1 MGHFVRSRLT
11 TKDKLTNIPRDIIH
25 FIKNDYIHFPL
36 QISYTMEDVRNEFGK
51 YESIEELIEDKS
63 NLLEET
69 LEIIKLVER
78 LKIENFLIEFLED
91 VGDHY
96 PLSEFM
102 QFVIANKKI
111 VKESILSNVD
121 EEGNLYCESFLG
133 FDYQLDEA
141 PFTSYESAKRKYLK
155 LTE

>member
-1 MGHFVRSRLT
+1 
-11 TKDKLTNIPRDIIH
+11 
-25 FIKNDYIHFPL
+25 
-36 QISYTMEDVRNEFGK
+36 MEDVRNEFGK